1 MNQVIKLEEM
11 CEICRKRKAT
21 KLCDRIKAE
30 WHWAGHPPAYWEKD
44 EYTGEMYKLYTKGP
58 MSGINTCDK
67 KLCDMCATHVIGMDL
82 CPGCFNELKNTL
94 GI

>member
-11 CEICRKRKAT
+11 CEVCHKRKAT

-67 KLCDMCATHVIGMDL
+67 KLCDMCTTHVIGMDL